1 MPKKPKGLK
10 ASKRA
15 APFDPST
22 VANDTSAS
30 TSVELNKEQ
39 TAPLDDDALT
49 VADLFELRT
58 TVLEI
63 LYPFPTSTTLDDA
76 DPDRLDEAR
85 SLLRGILH
93 GCAVLEPLS
102 PKCEYSWKG
111 APDDD
116 ELAAERSASEK
127 RRADLG
133 DDKLA
138 ALGLD
143 DDLAEGE
150 LLFLQG
156 FALHY
161 LGELFEPPEQVASAV
176 RSNAAGTKR
185 RKVDVREPQ
194 TRVGWYEAAYVRLER
209 LYDGVIGDD
218 YSNTVVFGEDDVSAI
233 VAIGTAQYWLTIARY
248 TDELLGAAGSAGAGG
263 ADEPAA
269 LETLLG
275 ADWPNYWDSPSFQD
289 GLVPGIDG
297 RFYDFADSVLA
308 FVRAA
313 PARLALVEAR
323 APGGPD
329 AALDELARAAAALS
343 KYARD
348 RLECDEHKR
357 WRFLVDA
364 IRADVLAAK
373 FLLLEDAVEA
383 KFRPDADDDSEPED
397 DSEVTP
403 LPLDAPEV
411 VAANQA
417 SEEAIGALRATLES
431 FAALDKDVAHP
442 SAKAALYRKLE
453 EILLVSSALINPDET
468 ERAAAMEHEIELVRQ
483 AGEGTKEGERAP
495 AGEGDKAV

>member
-1 MPKKPKGLK
+1 MPPKPKGLK

-30 TSVELNKEQ
+30 SSVELNKEQ

-49 VADLFELRT
+49 LADLFELRT

-93 GCAVLEPLS
+93 GCAVLEPLG
-102 PKCEYSWKG
+102 PKCEYQWEG
-111 APDDD
+111 GD
-116 ELAAERSASEK
+116 EEETAAEREAAEK

-133 DDKLA
+133 ADKLQ

-194 TRVGWYEAAYVRLER
+194 SRAGWYEAAYARLDR
-209 LYDGVIGDD
+209 LYDGVIGDF
-218 YSNTVVFGEDDVSAI
+218 YSNAVVHSDDDVSAI
-233 VAIGTAQYWLTIARY
+233 VALATAQYWLTLARY
-248 TDELLGAAGSAGAGG
+248 TDELLGAD
-263 ADEPAA
+263 ADEGEHPA
-269 LETLLG
+269 LEALLR
-275 ADWPNYWDSPSFQD
+275 ADWPNYWDSPSFQK
-289 GLVPGIDG
+289 GLQPSCPGG
-297 RFYDFADSVLA
+297 RFHDYADSVLA
-308 FVRAA
+308 FLRAA
-313 PARLALVEAR
+313 PARLALLEAR
-323 APGGPD
+323 VPGGPD
-329 AALDELARAAAALS
+329 AALAELERAAQNLDEFKGEHLADEEH
-343 KYARD
+343 AR
-348 RLECDEHKR
+348 
-357 WRFLVDA
+357 WAFLVDVV
-364 IRADVLAAK
+364 RADVLAAR

-383 KFRPDADDDSEPED
+383 KYRPDAEDAPED
-397 DSEVTP
+397 DGDDEGEVTP
-403 LPLDAPEV
+403 LPLDAEEV
-411 VAANQA
+411 VAAKQA
-417 SEEAIGALRATLES
+417 SEEAIAAIRATLES
-431 FAALDKDVAHP
+431 FAELDKDVAHP
-442 SAKAALYRKLE
+442 SAKAAQYRKLE
-453 EILLVSSALINPDET
+453 EVLLVSSALINPDEKDK
-468 ERAAAMEHEIELVRQ
+468 AAAVEREIEQVRKEGGLLREGEED
-483 AGEGTKEGERAP
+483 GEGKGEGE
-495 AGEGDKAV
+495 KAQ